1 MDNGRCRMHGGA
13 STGPRTQAGLAKAA
27 AARTR
32 HGGYSAAARDH
43 LRNIDAQMAET
54 RRILA
59 LSRTGAL
66 PTGPQALCALLQ
78 PPAAPGGGRTARRRE
93 APHAP

>member
-13 STGPRTQAGLAKAA
+13 STGPRTPAGLAKAA

-43 LRNIDAQMAET
+43 LRSIDAQMAET

-59 LSRTGAL
+59 LSRADAL
-66 PTGPQALCALLQ
+66 PTDPQALRALLQ
-78 PPAAPGGGRTARRRE
+78 PPAAPGPRRTARRRE
-93 APHAP
+93 ALHAP